1 MQKPQYLEPQ
11 YLETDHGT
19 RIAYHKTPVGC
30 GQAPGVV
37 FLGGFM
43 SDMEGSKALA
53 LEAMCLRE
61 NRSFIRFDYAGHGQS
76 SGKFEDGTIGL
87 WLKDALAVI
96 DHLAKGP
103 QILVGSSMGGWISL
117 LAAKVRRARVTAL
130 VGIAAA
136 PDFTVRMWHEEFS
149 EDQRRAILSNG
160 FVKIPTEYGDEPYTI
175 IKALIDDGWQNR
187 VAHGPIHLDIPVR
200 LIQGLADADVPWQ
213 TALTIADKITGSDVD
228 ITLVPGGDH
237 RLSTDQDL
245 ERLMN
250 IVQLLTKKLT

>member
-1 MQKPQYLEPQ
+1 MQKTQ

-19 RIAYHKTPVGC
+19 RIAYHKIPKGA
-30 GQAPGVV
+30 GKIPGVM

-61 NRSFIRFDYAGHGQS
+61 NRSFVRFDYAGHGQS

-87 WLKDALAVI
+87 WLQDALAVI
-96 DHLAKGP
+96 DHIAQGP

-117 LAAKVRRARVTAL
+117 LAAKARKPRVAAL
-130 VGIAAA
+130 VGVAAA

-149 EDQRRAILSNG
+149 EDQRQAILNNG
-160 FVKIPTEYGDEPYTI
+160 FVKIPTDYGDEPYTI
-175 IKALIDDGWQNR
+175 TQALIENGWKNR
-187 VAHGPIHLDIPVR
+187 IAHGPIHLDIPVR
-200 LIQGLADADVPWQ
+200 LIQGMEDADVPWQ
-213 TALTIADKITGSDVD
+213 TALTIAEKISGGDVD
-228 ITLVPGGDH
+228 IILVPGGDH

-245 ERLMN
+245 ERL
-250 IVQLLTKKLT
+250 IVTVQNLTKKLT